1 MMFLRLINVQG
12 MAGIAAAM
20 VLAILL
26 AAAKIDA
33 RHWRKQSAQFEQL
46 YRGSE
51 AAFAGTIANVRAA
64 AAQAEAADRAHVAT
78 IEGSQQIINE
88 RSADALDTR
97 LAAARARA
105 QRLRLEAGT
114 AAAAPGNGATAAEPG
129 LPGRSSATAQ
139 AAAENR
145 LSEADSL
152 IATEQA
158 IQLDELIKWVRLQ
171 GEVERSDPR

>member
-1 MMFLRLINVQG
+1 MMLLRLINVQG
-12 MAGIAAAM
+12 MAGIAAAI

-26 AAAKIDA
+26 VAAKIDA
-33 RHWRKQSAQFEQL
+33 RHWHKQSAQYEQL

-64 AAQAEAADRAHVAT
+64 AAQAEAADRVFVGK
-78 IEGSQQIINE
+78 IEASQQMINE
-88 RSADALDTR
+88 RSADALDNR

-105 QRLRLEAGT
+105 RRLRLEAGAAAT
-114 AAAAPGNGATAAEPG
+114 APGSGAAAAVPG
-129 LPGRSSATAQ
+129 LPARSPGTAQ
-139 AAAENR
+139 AAGENR
-145 LSEADSL
+145 LSEPDRL

-171 GEVERSDPR
+171 EEVDPPGPR